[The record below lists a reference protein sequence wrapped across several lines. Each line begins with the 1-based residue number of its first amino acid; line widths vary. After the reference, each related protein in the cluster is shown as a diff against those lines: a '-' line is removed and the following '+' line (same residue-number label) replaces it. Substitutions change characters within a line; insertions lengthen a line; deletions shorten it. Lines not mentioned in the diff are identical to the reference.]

1 MYISESTDQKQVR
14 LQETSHC
21 QITYSNTCISIFQD
35 KYNVTT
41 YFMTMLNKMGPNMGR
56 NVKNKVKKYGK
67 YGTKYQ
73 KIQNIT

>member
-21 QITYSNTCISIFQD
+21 QITYSNISIFQE
-35 KYNVTT
+35 KYHVTK
-41 YFMTMLNKMGPNMGR
+41 YFMTMLNKMGQNMGR